1 MNCIFHSADTRGH
14 ADHGWLNAKHSFSF
28 ASWYNPDRMHFGAL
42 RVLNDDLVAPDMGF
56 GMHPHD
62 NMEIIT
68 IPLSGSIAH
77 KDNMGNA
84 ATIQRGEVQVMS
96 AGTGVM
102 HSEFNPSSTEPLSL
116 FQIWIFPDKQAV
128 EPRYDQV
135 GYLDLVKQNE
145 CTLLV
150 GPPSSG
156 APVWIHQQAYI
167 SRAQLDSN
175 HQFNYQLKSPG
186 NGVYIINIAGK
197 VSIDRYELNNRDAL
211 GVSESNELI
220 ILSKSESDLLFI
232 EVPMHF

>member
-1 MNCIFHSADTRGH
+1 MH
-14 ADHGWLNAKHSFSF
+14 LF
-28 ASWYNPDRMHFGAL
+28 AEIGGLSSVISWARAL
-42 RVLNDDLVAPDMGF
+42 AGVAG
-56 GMHPHD
+56 G
-62 NMEIIT
+62 I
-68 IPLSGSIAH
+68 L
-77 KDNMGNA
+77 
-84 ATIQRGEVQVMS
+84 
-96 AGTGVM
+96 
-102 HSEFNPSSTEPLSL
+102 L
-116 FQIWIFPDKQAV
+116 
-128 EPRYDQV
+128 
-135 GYLDLVKQNE
+135 KQNE

-186 NGVYIINIAGK
+186 NGVYIMNIAGK